1 MSETRIGEVT
11 EANVTGTTVDVVVS
25 FDSGGTE
32 TVTLD
37 GEITTG
43 VRVSDSSLK
52 QFAEN
57 LVGTTI
63 VDTMTN
69 DTTLD
74 EYEEQ
79 TDETAIYPDELPE
92 FVTPGLLYVALGLA
106 EAGEVQEKVK
116 KAIREDDPSYLND
129 IPAEAGDVLW
139 YLARLPGELS
149 AIDEVDFDGTLGDI
163 ADDNLDKLLDR
174 KDRDVLE
181 GEGDN
186 R

>member
-1 MSETRIGEVT
+1 MKIMS
-11 EANVTGTTVDVVVS
+11 DD
-25 FDSGGTE
+25 F
-32 TVTLD
+32 
-37 GEITTG
+37 
-43 VRVSDSSLK
+43 
-52 QFAEN
+52 
-57 LVGTTI
+57 
-63 VDTMTN
+63 
-69 DTTLD
+69 D

-79 TDETAIYPDELPE
+79 TDKTAIYPDELPE

-149 AIDEVDFDGTLGDI
+149 QIDEVDFDGSLGDI